1 MIANKKNLV
10 NAIAEESTPYLPSE
24 LLKLNLVI
32 KKKRKEKK
40 RRLCIFFKQLNERGN
55 WFKIF
60 SKKTLIKKKIFS
72 KKTREFNT
80 IELKGCNLTHQTCT
94 ILPSKN
100 IHQNIDL

>member
-10 NAIAEESTPYLPSE
+10 HAIVKESTLYLPSE
-24 LLKLNLVI
+24 LLKLNLGI
-32 KKKRKEKK
+32 KKKKK
-40 RRLCIFFKQLNERGN
+40 KFKLLNEKGN

-60 SKKTLIKKKIFS
+60 T

-80 IELKGCNLTHQTCT
+80 IELLWKGHNLTHRPCA